1 MAEDYLV
8 QVTMTTPLPPPQCSS
23 AEHQLANM
31 RQTAAGLEQERGSL
45 MDHIGSL
52 NRALTEVK
60 SELQLS
66 QENSSQLATSLTQEQ
81 ARVSG

>member
-1 MAEDYLV
+1 
-8 QVTMTTPLPPPQCSS
+8 
-23 AEHQLANM
+23 M

-60 SELQLS
+60 GELQLS